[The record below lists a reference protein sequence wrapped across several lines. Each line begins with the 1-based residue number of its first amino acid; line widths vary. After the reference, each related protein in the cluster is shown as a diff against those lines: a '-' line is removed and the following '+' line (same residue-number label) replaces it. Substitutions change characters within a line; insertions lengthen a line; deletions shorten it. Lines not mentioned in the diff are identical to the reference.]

1 VDEKMLYD
9 TFSVFG
15 VILSTNIMR
24 DPETGMSRGYAF
36 VSYDNFESSD
46 NAIAAMG

>member
-1 VDEKMLYD
+1 
-9 TFSVFG
+9 
-15 VILSTNIMR
+15 MR

-46 NAIAAMG
+46 SAISAMN